1 MAPASVFGWHKDKAT
16 RGRPRY
22 HYPML
27 EGAPPEAKIGTLN
40 MADERDRGLVRRKL
54 DGHLRGHNKR
64 WGGIDEQFK
73 SDAIA
78 ALRVALRWALEGKDA
93 RAVKGIVLTLGSLE
107 RQNQADELNAERLA
121 AGRERLERAI
131 QAGAGGPAP
140 LGVTGGM
147 LMQTIILAVPA
158 DMQAATIAKVREQL
172 LLEEQTGEEEVD
184 S

>member
-1 MAPASVFGWHKDKAT
+1 
-16 RGRPRY
+16 
-22 HYPML
+22 ML

-107 RQNQADELNAERLA
+107 RQNQADELNAERIA

-131 QAGAGGPAP
+131 GAGAVGSSAP
-140 LGVTGGM
+140 VVTGGM
-147 LMQTIILAVPA
+147 LMQMIIMAVPRE
-158 DMQAATIAKVREQL
+158 MQAATIAKVREQL
-172 LLEEQTGEEEVD
+172 LLEEAGQPEAVE
-184 S
+184 